1 MLSKEN
7 ALIRVRVNRKNFDIA
22 LIRHN
27 LSQADLARKMSY
39 SAVYVS
45 NVLNNRRE
53 PSAQMRRLILEYLP
67 GYTFDDLFIIEQ
79 VENKD

>member
-1 MLSKEN
+1 M
-7 ALIRVRVNRKNFDIA
+7 IRVRVNRKNFDIA

>member
-1 MLSKEN
+1 M
-7 ALIRVRVNRKNFDIA
+7 IRVRVNRANFDVA

-39 SAVYVS
+39 SAVYLS

-67 GYTFDDLFIIEQ
+67 GYIFDDLFIIEQ
-79 VENKD
+79 DEQKDGTNQ

>member
-1 MLSKEN
+1 M
-7 ALIRVRVNRKNFDIA
+7 IRVRVNRANFDVA

-39 SAVYVS
+39 SAVYLS

-53 PSAQMRRLILEYLP
+53 PSAQMRRLILENLP

-79 VENKD
+79 DEQKDGTNQ

>member
-1 MLSKEN
+1 M
-7 ALIRVRVNRKNFDIA
+7 IRVRVNRSNFYVA

-39 SAVYVS
+39 SAVYLS

-53 PSAQMRRLILEYLP
+53 PSAHMRRLILENLP
-67 GYTFDDLFIIEQ
+67 GYSFDDLFIIEQ
-79 VENKD
+79 DEQKDGAN